1 MAQLLACVKIRQRR
15 QSRRT
20 HADFAEAKEMK
31 ISSPHYFE
39 MKRKIER
46 LKAKPLDAGADDTRA
61 KLLRSITDGGIF
73 KAITLKNEAI
83 YRARWNEHGRLF
95 QNVSELVYPPAVCA
109 SKGRFNEK
117 GESIFYGATSE
128 LGTIIELRP
137 DLGKLFT
144 ISRFSRKTNED
155 PFFFPLAI
163 RDKAGRADFTPR
175 KKSQK
180 LLHDF
185 LYEVLTARGN
195 DTNAYDLSIML
206 ARQFFGLGLDMPQG
220 RRYAGIAY
228 ASVEARFIASH
239 LTYNVAMLPSFFHQ
253 YYQLAETLVYGL
265 TLEETHYQ
273 LNPVNHATAD
283 ATGVLNWRFSYD
295 EMVARLASG
304 ILLDD
309 DICLGMTVAVA

>member
-1 MAQLLACVKIRQRR
+1 
-15 QSRRT
+15 
-20 HADFAEAKEMK
+20 MK
-31 ISSPHYFE
+31 ISSPKYFE

-46 LKAKPLDAGADDTRA
+46 LKAKPIGAGGDDTRA
-61 KLLRSITDGGIF
+61 TLLKSVTEGGIF
-73 KAITLKNEAI
+73 SAITLKNEAI
-83 YRARWNEHGRLF
+83 YRARWNERARLF
-95 QNVSELVYPPAVCA
+95 QNVSELIYPPAVFA

-144 ISRFSRKTNED
+144 ITKFSRKSNED

-163 RDKAGRADFTPR
+163 RDKAGRADAYFTPR

-185 LYEVLTARGN
+185 LYEILTARGD

-206 ARQFFGLGLDMPQG
+206 ARQFFGTGIDMPQG
-220 RRYAGIAY
+220 KRYAGIAY

-239 LTYNVAMLPSFFHQ
+239 LTYNVAMQPSFFDQ
-253 YYQLAETLVYGL
+253 NYQLAETFVYGL

-273 LNPVNHATAD
+273 LNPVNHAKAD
-283 ATGVLNWRFSYD
+283 GTGALNWRFSYD
-295 EMVARLASG
+295 EMVTRLTSG

-309 DICLGMTVAVA
+309 DICLGMAAAVA

>member
-1 MAQLLACVKIRQRR
+1 
-15 QSRRT
+15 
-20 HADFAEAKEMK
+20 MK
-31 ISSPHYFE
+31 ISSPQYFE

-46 LKAKPLDAGADDTRA
+46 LKVKPIGAGGDDTRA
-61 KLLRSITDGGIF
+61 KLLKSVTEGGIF
-73 KAITLKNEAI
+73 SAITLKNEAI
-83 YRARWNEHGRLF
+83 YRARWNERARLF
-95 QNVSELVYPPAVCA
+95 QNVSELIYPPAVFA

-144 ISRFSRKTNED
+144 ITKFSRKTNED

-163 RDKAGRADFTPR
+163 RDKTGRADAYFTPR

-185 LYEVLTARGN
+185 LYEILTARGD

-206 ARQFFGLGLDMPQG
+206 ARQFFGTGIDMPQG
-220 RRYAGIAY
+220 KRYGGIAY

-239 LTYNVAMLPSFFHQ
+239 LTYNVAMQPSFFDQ
-253 YYQLAETLVYGL
+253 NYQFAETFVYGL

-283 ATGVLNWRFSYD
+283 ATGALNWRFSYD
-295 EMVARLASG
+295 EMVTRLTSG

-309 DICLGMTVAVA
+309 DICLGIAAAVA